1 MPKMFKKLSE
11 KLGAKFPATSRGYS
25 IVKQV
30 AGLDDTFSEFFELEA
45 SPVELQSLQQKGKKR
60 RKRKGE
66 KIQKFE
72 KPKDVAH
79 FSSKFRFLRMPEQ
92 KCGETRCEWKE
103 RRAVMLQRSF

>member
-79 FSSKFRFLRMPEQ
+79 FSSKFGFLRMPEQ